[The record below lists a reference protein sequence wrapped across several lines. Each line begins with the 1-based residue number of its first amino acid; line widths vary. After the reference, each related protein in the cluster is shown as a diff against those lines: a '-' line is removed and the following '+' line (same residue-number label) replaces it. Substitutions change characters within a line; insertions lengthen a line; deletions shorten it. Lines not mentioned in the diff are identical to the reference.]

1 MMLGLLDTHFEKIK
15 LGAYLPA
22 NTKMN
27 SKWIRELNFEK
38 KEEEAIQGLEENG
51 VNYFIAECRE
61 EIF

>member
-1 MMLGLLDTHFEKIK
+1 
-15 LGAYLPA
+15 
-22 NTKMN
+22 MN

-61 EIF
+61 QIF